1 MKNSSA
7 LKYLDRVLSFLVV
20 TSFVVMIA
28 VVVLQILARYALPWS
43 PEWTEE
49 LARFCF
55 IYLVSLAAGLAIQER
70 LYVSVDFL
78 LEKLKPAVRRG
89 LEIGILVL
97 IVVFMFTMAAVSLPL
112 VQIVSLQRSPAMQLN
127 MSWMYAAMT
136 AMGFFVGLYGSFQL
150 VERIKQ
156 RT

>member
-1 MKNSSA
+1 MKNSSPVTF
-7 LKYLDRVLSFLVV
+7 LDRVLSFLVII
-20 TSFVVMIA
+20 SFLLMIG

-49 LARFCF
+49 MARFCF
-55 IYLVSLAAGLAIQER
+55 IYLVSLGAGLAIKER

-78 LEKLKPAVRRG
+78 LDKLTPTTRKG
-89 LEIGILVL
+89 LEIGILAL
-97 IVVFMFTMAAVSLPL
+97 IVVFMLTMAIVSLPL

-136 AMGFFVGLYGSFQL
+136 LMGFFVGLYGSFQL

-156 RT
+156 RP

>member
-1 MKNSSA
+1 MKNSPS
-7 LKYLDRVLSFLVV
+7 LTFLDSVLSFLVII
-20 TSFVVMIA
+20 SFLLMIG

-49 LARFCF
+49 MARFCF
-55 IYLVSLAAGLAIQER
+55 IYLVSLGAGLAIKER

-78 LEKLKPAVRRG
+78 LDKLTPTARRV

-97 IVVFMFTMAAVSLPL
+97 IVVFMFTMAVVSLPL

-127 MSWMYAAMT
+127 MSWMYAAM
-136 AMGFFVGLYGSFQL
+136 AFMGFFVGLYGSFQL
-150 VERIKQ
+150 LKRIKQ
-156 RT
+156 RA